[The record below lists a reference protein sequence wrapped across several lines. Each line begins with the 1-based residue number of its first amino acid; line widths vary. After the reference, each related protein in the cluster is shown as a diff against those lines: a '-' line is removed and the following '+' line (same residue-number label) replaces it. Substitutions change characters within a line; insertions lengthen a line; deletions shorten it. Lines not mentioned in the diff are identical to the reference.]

1 MSVAVGERGPR
12 FRALLAEGRW
22 PPSVVWGSREPG
34 CFFRGTSGVHS
45 AVRAA
50 RPPPVQGEGG
60 VSLHGPV
67 QGRYSAEEARSVM
80 LKSVR
85 VGTGARCLQRK
96 GRGGGC
102 VTGPVRGAPRAT
114 GLRARRPAARGPRAR
129 SAAGGTWQLKSPSSR
144 RRASRPGGRG
154 CPTLCRLC
162 RDALGAGPRAAL
174 SRAVG

>member
-12 FRALLAEGRW
+12 FRALPAEVRW

-50 RPPPVQGEGG
+50 RPPSVCRAKGA
-60 VSLHGPV
+60 SLSARS
-67 QGRYSAEEARSVM
+67 RYGAEEARSVM

-96 GRGGGC
+96 GQGGGC

-129 SAAGGTWQLKSPSSR
+129 TAAGGTWQLKSPSSR